1 MAKEESEFHKLLSEA
16 PMAPDADTVTVVGIL
31 RRTADP
37 ARFVLTLPD
46 GQSETL
52 DVAAVKSAKRVA
64 GAIGQSVVE
73 LELDAKRVPAKV
85 SEIVNKSPFV
95 DLQGQT
101 IWSRDNTGAADVANT
116 GLADIH
122 HSLPQA
128 ETIAETV
135 GTGAAEL
142 AGTGAAEAV
151 GATHAFAPM
160 PFAAAM
166 PHQAHPSTME
176 ALMYSANAF
185 SGTRTYLNWNL
196 WTGDHHTIYKAWADP
211 QSI

>member
-1 MAKEESEFHKLLSEA
+1 M
-16 PMAPDADTVTVVGIL
+16 
-31 RRTADP
+31 
-37 ARFVLTLPD
+37 
-46 GQSETL
+46 
-52 DVAAVKSAKRVA
+52 A
-64 GAIGQSVVE
+64 GAIGQSLVE
-73 LELDAKRVPAKV
+73 LELDAKRVPAKI
-85 SEIVNKSPFV
+85 SDIVNKSPFV

-101 IWSRDNTGAADVANT
+101 IWYRDNTGAADVANT

-151 GATHAFAPM
+151 GATQPFAPT

-166 PHQAHPSTME
+166 PHQADPATMA
-176 ALMYSANAF
+176 ALMMYTSPF
-185 SGTRTYLNWNL
+185 SGTRTYWSLNN
-196 WTGDHHTIYKAWADP
+196 WTGDHHTYMKVMADP
-211 QSI
+211 QLI